1 MMVSSTLNTA
11 AKVCLVPKN
20 KTENKNNVYS
30 SKGPPISKWRETMPL
45 KEQKQLKLRPVV
57 VIFEPGNG
65 FKAVDAPKQAKDD
78 YDRTQALLNFSKSF
92 KKVKRA
98 KSAAVNRKRRRKRK
112 KKLRKCQ
119 SEPNLRPKV
128 AELMYAFVNN
138 VDVQKSELNI
148 PEDEGRR
155 RSSSLIPYSE
165 GHIPNKLPNKREL
178 IKDFKKVALRSF
190 YVKKVWKAMFPI
202 GQ

>member
-20 KTENKNNVYS
+20 KNDSNNHVYS
-30 SKGPPISKWRETMPL
+30 PKGPPISKWRETMPL
-45 KEQKQLKLRPVV
+45 QEQKQLKLRPVV
-57 VIFEPGNG
+57 VVFEPGNG

-78 YDRTQALLNFSKSF
+78 YDRAQALLNFSKSF

-119 SEPNLRPKV
+119 SLPTLRPKIS
-128 AELMYAFVNN
+128 ELLYAFIHNL
-138 VDVQKSELNI
+138 DTQKSELQV
-148 PEDEGRR
+148 PEDEGRK
-155 RSSSLIPYSE
+155 RSSSLVPYSE
-165 GHIPNKLPNKREL
+165 GNIPDKLPDKNQL

-190 YVKKVWKAMFPI
+190 YVKKV
-202 GQ
+202 